1 MSHKSFTRTA
11 TADLDVLQQYRGIR
25 TTQWVKPP
33 SGKSVLEIQ
42 TTHTPRE
49 LQKVPEGKNYLTPPY
64 HWHWY
69 QDEYFKVTEGRYIF
83 TLEGKDTTVSASD
96 PQPVRIPATARH
108 TFKVDDTHDGPCTVE
123 ISADAVLGSV
133 EDEDVGINAKFFR
146 NIYTYLDDC
155 YLQNVEPSLP
165 QLLLMLQSAEV
176 SLAFPGPAWLMRQV
190 SYAMGVVVGQW
201 YGGWWLGLKSTY
213 PEYWNEELESKKRR

>member
-1 MSHKSFTRTA
+1 MSLKPFKRTA
-11 TADLDVLQQYRGIR
+11 TADLDVLQQYKGIR

-69 QDEYFKVTEGRYIF
+69 QDEYFNVTEGRYIF

-108 TFKVDDTHDGPCTVE
+108 TFKVEDTHDGPCTVE
-123 ISADAVLGSV
+123 ISADAVAGSI
-133 EDEDVGINAKFFR
+133 EDEDVGINAKLYVGSPCAVF
-146 NIYTYLDDC
+146 DH
-155 YLQNVEPSLP
+155 SLMP
-165 QLLLMLQSAEV
+165 M
-176 SLAFPGPAWLMRQV
+176 
-190 SYAMGVVVGQW
+190 
-201 YGGWWLGLKSTY
+201 
-213 PEYWNEELESKKRR
+213 